1 MIQYPDISPV
11 IFHAGPFVVRWYGVA
26 YLIGFFAW
34 YLYISRKSRRKR
46 LGLEAEGRID
56 TLITY
61 AILGVILGGRI
72 GYILIYNLPYYLAH
86 PLSMLAIW
94 QGGMSFHGGATGL
107 IIAGLLF
114 CKKYGIS
121 FYKLADETVAIA
133 PVGLFFGRI
142 ANFINDELYGRVSN
156 LPWAMVFPDGGPLP
170 RHPSELYEAFLEG
183 IVLLIIMQFSKRS
196 LLAKEG
202 KLMWLFILLYG
213 AFRFLVEFTRQP
225 DPQLGFIIAGLSMGQ
240 LLSIP
245 MIVAGGYFFV
255 RKST

>member
-11 IFHAGPFVVRWYGVA
+11 IFHAGPFAVRWYGIA
-26 YLIGFFAW
+26 YLIGFAAW
-34 YLYISRKSRRKR
+34 YLYISQKRRRRR
-46 LGLEAEGRID
+46 LAIEGKVD
-56 TLITY
+56 TLVTY

-86 PLSMLAIW
+86 PLNMLAIW

-107 IIAGLLF
+107 IIAGILF
-114 CKKYGIS
+114 CKRYKVD
-121 FYKLADETVAIA
+121 FYSLADETVSIA

-156 LPWAMVFPDGGPLP
+156 LPWAMVFPKGGPLP

-183 IVLLIIMQFSKRS
+183 IVLLIIMQLSKRF
-196 LLAKEG
+196 LLDKKG
-202 KLMWLFILLYG
+202 KLLWLFIMLYG
-213 AFRFLVEFTRQP
+213 VFRFLVEFTREP
-225 DPQLGFIIAGLSMGQ
+225 DPQLGFIVAGLSMGQ

-245 MIVAGGYFFV
+245 MIIIGGYLLV
-255 RKST
+255 RKKT

>member
-11 IFHAGPFVVRWYGVA
+11 IFHAGPFAVRWYGIA
-26 YLIGFFAW
+26 YLIGFAAW
-34 YLYISRKSRRKR
+34 YLYISQKRRRRR
-46 LGLEAEGRID
+46 LAIEGKVD
-56 TLITY
+56 TLVTY

-86 PLSMLAIW
+86 PLNMLAVW

-107 IIAGLLF
+107 IIAGILF
-114 CKKYGIS
+114 CKRYKVD
-121 FYKLADETVAIA
+121 FYSLADETVSIA

-156 LPWAMVFPDGGPLP
+156 LPWAMVFPKGGPLP

-183 IVLLIIMQFSKRS
+183 IVLLIIMQLSKRF
-196 LLAKEG
+196 LLDKKG
-202 KLMWLFILLYG
+202 KLLWLFIMLYG
-213 AFRFLVEFTRQP
+213 VFRFLVEFTREP
-225 DPQLGFIIAGLSMGQ
+225 DPQLGFIVAGLSMGQ

-245 MIVAGGYFFV
+245 MIIIGGYLLV
-255 RKST
+255 RKKA